1 MLRVIGT
8 ILGIAIYIY
17 FLVDVVRSSRA
28 GSRALPKYVWLPV
41 VVLIPIV
48 GGIIWTLFGKPQ
60 TARKRQNIAPD
71 DDPKFLR
78 NLDEQAWR
86 EKMRKQREEEG

>member
-1 MLRVIGT
+1 MLRVLGA
-8 ILGIAIYIY
+8 ILVIAVYIY

-41 VVLIPIV
+41 VIFIPIV
-48 GGIIWTLFGKPQ
+48 GGIIWTLFGRPR
-60 TARKRQNIAPD
+60 TPRKRRNAAPD

-86 EKMRKQREEEG
+86 EKMRKQREEES

>member
-1 MLRVIGT
+1 MLRVIGA

-48 GGIIWTLFGKPQ
+48 GGIIWTLFGKPR

-86 EKMRKQREEEG
+86 EKMRKQHEEEG

>member
-1 MLRVIGT
+1 MLRVIGA
-8 ILGIAIYIY
+8 ILGSAIYIY

-48 GGIIWTLFGKPQ
+48 GGIIWTLFGKPR

>member
-1 MLRVIGT
+1 MLKVIGA
-8 ILGIAIYIY
+8 ILGIAVYIY

-41 VVLIPIV
+41 VVLIPLV
-48 GGIIWTLFGKPQ
+48 GGIIWTAFGRPRNSS
-60 TARKRQNIAPD
+60 ARHNLAPD

-86 EKMRKQREEEG
+86 EKMRKQREEES

>member
-1 MLRVIGT
+1 MLRVIGA

-48 GGIIWTLFGKPQ
+48 GGIIWTLVGKPR
-60 TARKRQNIAPD
+60 TARKRRNIAPD